1 MVPLNG
7 TRVLRDAKNT
17 FYATDYTACDT
28 TNCPTDSSANWTSGP
43 TAYSRSL
50 LGTTND
56 ALSVNPCRHRESD

>member
-17 FYATDYTACDT
+17 FYAADYTARDT
-28 TNCPTDSSANWTSGP
+28 TNCPADSSANWTSSP
-43 TAYSRSL
+43 IAYSRSL

-56 ALSVNPCRHRESD
+56 ALSVNPCRHGESD

>member
-7 TRVLRDAKNT
+7 TRVLRDTENT
-17 FYATDYTACDT
+17 FYATDYAARDT
-28 TNCPTDSSANWTSGP
+28 TNGPTDSSANWTSGP

-56 ALSVNPCRHRESD
+56 ALSLNPCRHRERN

>member
-7 TRVLRDAKNT
+7 ACVLRDAKNT
-17 FYATDYTACDT
+17 FYATDYTARDA
-28 TNCPTDSSANWTSGP
+28 TNGPTDSSANGTSGP

-56 ALSVNPCRHRESD
+56 ALSLNPCRHRKSD